1 MSAYAT
7 AVTEMTREDLIAEL
21 FRHKDAKDAAREEG
35 RQAGRAEAF
44 REAAEIARRWVNP
57 KAQGFNESMIHNTA
71 TMIAQAIDA
80 RAKEKQP

>member
-35 RQAGRAEAF
+35 RQAGLRQ
-44 REAAEIARRWVNP
+44 AAEIARAAAVTLRDSRAP
-57 KAQGFNESMIHNTA
+57 GDAACGAIEA
-71 TMIAQAIDA
+71 AIAIEA